1 MSMTE
6 NSPSK
11 APWQPWRK
19 GMPTPNPKGRGN
31 SPSKFSKA
39 FLHDVSRKWA
49 EHGADV
55 LEEVRRRDPGTFL
68 PVCASLIPKELLVIT
83 HGTSPV
89 AQMSEQELQAVI
101 VDDVSA
107 VEKLRAVLLPLVE
120 RVAAHDPALADEI
133 HRALDG

>member
-6 NSPSK
+6 NTSAKPPFQK
-11 APWQPWRK
+11 WYR

-31 SPSKFSKA
+31 SPSKFSRA
-39 FLHDVSRKWA
+39 FLHDVSQKWA

-55 LEEVRRRDPGTFL
+55 LEEVRRSDPSTFL
-68 PVCASLIPKELLVIT
+68 RVCSSLIPKELLVIT
-83 HGTSPV
+83 HSASPV

-101 VDDVSA
+101 VEDVTG
-107 VEKLRAVLLPLVE
+107 VERLRAALAPLVE
-120 RVAAHDPALADEI
+120 RVAAHDPALAGEM